1 MYPWCNSPLF
11 HGVLADS
18 ILRGLLC
25 HFKWQTAGKRVKTL
39 ALQKYED
46 LIVWQK
52 AMDLVAEVYKIVKL
66 LPNDE
71 LYALSDQMR
80 RAAVSIPSNIAEGQE
95 RNTTKDFINY
105 LFIARGSKAEL
116 ETQLLICVRL
126 QYLNQSQIETAHG
139 LLIEIGKML
148 NAIIQSLS
156 AKLL

>member
-1 MYPWCNSPLF
+1 MS
-11 HGVLADS
+11 
-18 ILRGLLC
+18 
-25 HFKWQTAGKRVKTL
+25 
-39 ALQKYED
+39 LQKYED

-126 QYLNQSQIETAHG
+126 RYLNQSQIETAQG